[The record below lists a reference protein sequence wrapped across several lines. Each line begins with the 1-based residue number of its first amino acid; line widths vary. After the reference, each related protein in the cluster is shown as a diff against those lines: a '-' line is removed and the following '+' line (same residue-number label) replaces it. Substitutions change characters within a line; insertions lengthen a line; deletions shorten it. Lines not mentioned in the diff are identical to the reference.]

1 MFIWNE
7 KEITYFGVI
16 FMEIELNTP
25 LSEEKVAE
33 LKAGDVV
40 YISGTIFT
48 ARDRAHNRIIEE
60 GAPYKIDGSVVF
72 HAGPIIKMNSEEEA
86 HANKDLTDAN
96 DGKNDNNSLKA
107 EMIAIGPTT
116 STRMNPFQPAVLD
129 MGVKAIIGKGGMD
142 NNTSQALIRNKA
154 VYLAAVGG
162 CAALYVNTIIG
173 IKNVHWL
180 DLGVPEAIWELEVE
194 KFGPLVVAMDSNGAN
209 LYEEIR
215 KKISSREVSSRE
227 IQNK

>member
-1 MFIWNE
+1 
-7 KEITYFGVI
+7 
-16 FMEIELNTP
+16 MEIELTTP
-25 LSEEKVAE
+25 LSEEKVAN

-48 ARDRAHNRIIEE
+48 ARDRAHSRIIEE
-60 GAPYKIDGSVVF
+60 GAPYDIKGSVVF
-72 HAGPIIKMNSEEEA
+72 HAGPIIKMGSDEEEKYEDNN
-86 HANKDLTDAN
+86 NKNNNDPDDKTD
-96 DGKNDNNSLKA
+96 DNNSLNAK
-107 EMIAIGPTT
+107 MVAIGPTT

-142 NNTSQALIRNKA
+142 NNTSQALIRNKS

-162 CAALYVNTIIG
+162 CAALYVNSITG

-194 KFGPLVVAMDSNGAN
+194 KFGPLVVAMDSKGEN

-215 KKISSREVSSRE
+215 KKIASRETV
-227 IQNK
+227 QNR